1 MSTLSDNEPLMRD
14 TDLRVTARPADA
26 ALGAE
31 ADDYLAALDLWPDEP
46 DPDPRAAGLW
56 RGAAAIAIAGVATIV
71 LLSAVVLQSACGAAL
86 SIWIPPG
93 LPIVL
98 LAAFAARLTAGR
110 RNRVAV
116 QRGIASTKRA
126 ARSRAG

>member
-14 TDLRVTARPADA
+14 TDLGVTARPADA
-26 ALGAE
+26 ALGAD
-31 ADDYLAALDLWPDEP
+31 ADDYLAALALWPHDP

-56 RGAAAIAIAGVATIV
+56 RGAALAVAGVATIV
-71 LLSAVVLQSACGAAL
+71 LLCAVALQSAYRAAL
-86 SIWIPPG
+86 SIWISLG

-98 LAAFAARLTAGR
+98 LAAAAARFTAGR

-116 QRGIASTKRA
+116 QREIASTKRA
-126 ARSRAG
+126 AKSRVD